1 MANDLEDLDSVKDD
15 FSDEI
20 IKIDFTEETLKIRK
34 KLLRKIWVVFGCT
47 FIIVGSLLFDKHN
60 DFDVVLESTL
70 FRSFLYVTIGLSIT
84 AFVFSL
90 KNKSKYNEAII
101 YKRHKSFS
109 EVLDVLYIIPIFMAV
124 ISLSN
129 EFMISPSFIDGASM
143 EPNYY
148 DGDDIL
154 FWHLNTNYEKFDVVI
169 LKAPSGDYWIKRVI
183 GLPGDDIVIENGI
196 VSVNGIEINQDFLK
210 DENGSIDDN
219 TICRT
224 GDIDFCEFNVP
235 AGSYFVLGD
244 NRDVSDDS
252 RSDNLGYVSEEQLY
266 GKVILKFN
274 NFFRN

>member
-1 MANDLEDLDSVKDD
+1 MENELEELEKTNN
-15 FSDEI
+15 ELEN
-20 IKIDFTEETLKIRK
+20 KIVEKDFTEETLIVRK
-34 KLLRKIWVVFGCT
+34 KLLRKILVVFVST
-47 FIIVGSLLFDKHN
+47 LIILASLLFDKNN

-70 FRSFLYVTIGLSIT
+70 FRSFLYVTVALSII
-84 AFVFSL
+84 AFIFSL
-90 KNKSKYNEAII
+90 KNKSKYKEETIF
-101 YKRHKSFS
+101 KRHKVFS
-109 EVLDVLYIIPIFMAV
+109 EVLDVLYIIPVFMAV

-129 EFMISPSFIDGASM
+129 EFLISPSFIDGASM

-154 FWHLNTNYEKFDVVI
+154 FWHLNTSYERYDVVI

-183 GLPGDDIVIENGI
+183 GLPGDNIILEDGI
-196 VSVNGIEINQDFLK
+196 VYVNGVEINQDFLK

-219 TICRT
+219 TVCRS
-224 GDIDFCEFNVP
+224 GDINYCEYDVP
-235 AGSYFVLGD
+235 SGSYFVLGD

-252 RSDNLGYVSEEQLY
+252 RTENLGYVTRNQLY